1 MMANASPYGR
11 TLRMLALKHL
21 GTFLLAA
28 TLLLGCAPRRPGE
41 VPALVHAP
49 DARAELVRT
58 DAGVVRGVASAH
70 GKAFLGV
77 PFAAPPVGALR
88 FHAPQPAAAWKD
100 VRDATQAGPACLPR
114 YRFGQKQV
122 SEDCLTLNIYAPP
135 GPAPAHPRAVMVWI
149 YGGALELGSNADYD
163 LSALAARQNVIVV
176 APNYRLGVFGFFAH
190 PSLRGEGEGAY
201 ALLDQQAALRWVHRN
216 IAAFGGDAHNLTVF
230 GESAGAWS
238 ICYQLASPGARGLF
252 QRAILQSGSCLASD
266 SSVTR
271 AEAERGGTRM
281 AQTLGCERA
290 SDVAACLRDLPAEA
304 LADATPQRR
313 GLTGSDAWAPMAGGD
328 VLPVMP
334 AEAIANAQHAQ
345 VPVLIG
351 NNRDEGRLFAQLLS
365 YIGKLTLRSG
375 YEARI
380 QRMYAAP
387 APIMAHYADVAAQ
400 SRWEAF
406 ADIVT
411 DGGFA
416 CPTRRLGQAL
426 RTHAAVYAY
435 EFDDPQAPY
444 GLWRLPFS
452 RPLGAF
458 HASELAYLFQR
469 PWVLSGDPQFSAAQ
483 QAFSDTLQDYWGA
496 FARTGDPNGGGRPPW
511 PRFDG
516 DTPLTVSPHRIGATP
531 DFVQRHRCAFWD
543 AQAQAAAA
551 PLPARLQQ
559 HQQDLTRDGQR

>member
-1 MMANASPYGR
+1 
-11 TLRMLALKHL
+11 MLALKHL
-21 GTFLLAA
+21 GTLVLSASLLI
-28 TLLLGCAPRRPGE
+28 GCTPRRPGE

-49 DARAELVRT
+49 DARAEVVRT
-58 DAGVVRGVASAH
+58 DSGAVRGVASAH

-100 VRDATQAGPACLPR
+100 VRDATQAGPACLTR
-114 YRFGQKQV
+114 YGFGQKNV

-176 APNYRLGVFGFFAH
+176 APNYRLGAFGFLAH

-201 ALLDQQAALRWVHRN
+201 ALLDQQAALRWVQRN
-216 IAAFGGDAHNLTVF
+216 IAAFGGDAHNVTVF

-238 ICYQLASPGARGLF
+238 ICYQLVSPGARGLF
-252 QRAILQSGSCLASD
+252 QRAILQSGSCLTAD
-266 SSVTR
+266 SSVPR
-271 AEAERGGTRM
+271 HDAERGGTRM
-281 AQTLGCERA
+281 AHTLGCVQDA
-290 SDVAACLRDLPAEA
+290 DAAACLRALPADA
-304 LADATPQRR
+304 VAHATPQRR
-313 GLTGSDAWAPMAGGD
+313 GLTGSDAWAPMTGGD
-328 VLPVMP
+328 VLPATP
-334 AEAIANAQHAQ
+334 AEAIANAQHMQ

-411 DGGFA
+411 DGGLA

-426 RTHAAVYAY
+426 RVHAAVYAY

-458 HASELAYLFQR
+458 HASELVYLFQR
-469 PWVLSGDPQFSAAQ
+469 PWVLSGDPQFGAAQ
-483 QAFSDTLQDYWGA
+483 QAFSNTMQDYWGA
-496 FARTGDPNGGGRPPW
+496 FARTGDPNGGRRPPW

-516 DTPLTVSPHRIGATP
+516 DTPLTLSPRRIGATP

-543 AQAQAAAA
+543 ADAQVAVLPLRA
-551 PLPARLQQ
+551 PSQQ
-559 HQQDLTRDGQR
+559 HQSDLTRDDQR

>member
-1 MMANASPYGR
+1 
-11 TLRMLALKHL
+11 MLALKHL
-21 GTFLLAA
+21 GTLVLSASLLI
-28 TLLLGCAPRRPGE
+28 GCTPRRPGE

-49 DARAELVRT
+49 DARAEVVRT
-58 DAGVVRGVASAH
+58 DSGAVRGVASAH

-100 VRDATQAGPACLPR
+100 VRDATQAGPACLTR
-114 YRFGQKQV
+114 YGFGQKNV

-176 APNYRLGVFGFFAH
+176 APNYRLSAFGFLAH
-190 PSLRGEGEGAY
+190 PSLPGEGEGAY
-201 ALLDQQAALRWVHRN
+201 ALLDQQAALRWVQRN
-216 IAAFGGDAHNLTVF
+216 IAAFGGDAHNVTVF

-238 ICYQLASPGARGLF
+238 ICYQLVSPGARGLF
-252 QRAILQSGSCLASD
+252 QRAILQSGSCLTAD
-266 SSVTR
+266 SSVPR
-271 AEAERGGTRM
+271 HDAERGGTRM
-281 AQTLGCERA
+281 AHTLGCVQDA
-290 SDVAACLRDLPAEA
+290 DAAACLRALPADA
-304 LADATPQRR
+304 VADATPQRR
-313 GLTGSDAWAPMAGGD
+313 GLTGSDAWAPMTGGN
-328 VLPVMP
+328 VLPATP
-334 AEAIANAQHAQ
+334 AEAIANAQHMQ

-387 APIMAHYADVAAQ
+387 APVMAHYADVAAQ
-400 SRWEAF
+400 SRWGAF

-411 DGGFA
+411 DGGLA

-426 RTHAAVYAY
+426 RVHAAVYAY

-458 HASELAYLFQR
+458 HASELVYLFQR

-483 QAFSDTLQDYWGA
+483 QAFSNTMQDYWGA
-496 FARTGDPNGGGRPPW
+496 FARTGDPNGGRRPPW

-516 DTPLTVSPHRIGATP
+516 DTPLTLSPRRIGATP

-543 AQAQAAAA
+543 ADAQVAVLPLRA
-551 PLPARLQQ
+551 PSQQ
-559 HQQDLTRDGQR
+559 HQSDLTRDDQR